1 MIADKLNMMYGNFL
15 INYSK
20 PVRVDFSKGL
30 TEIPSDNIGV
40 IELNPPAYGNIK
52 LEKIQTGGVVARLA
66 FSYDDAVKMTESYE
80 YGVRL
85 LSVLQNEILIAMSP
99 WINWDNPLKQ
109 NLFHRKGQ
117 PMRFF
122 IETEQHAAFEIRAMY
137 DGTSEV

>member
-30 TEIPSDNIGV
+30 TQIPSDNTDV
-40 IELNPPAYGNIK
+40 IELNPPAYGSVK
-52 LEKIQTGGVVARLA
+52 LEKTETGGVVARVA
-66 FSYDDAVKMTESYE
+66 FSYNDAVKMTESYE

-85 LSVLQNEILIAMSP
+85 LSVLQNEMLVAMSP
-99 WINWDNPLKQ
+99 WIDWNNPPKQ
-109 NLFHRKGQ
+109 NLFHKEGQ

-122 IETEQHAAFEIRAMY
+122 IELQQFAAFEIRAMY
-137 DGTSEV
+137 KDTTEA